1 MKWVKRLLDR
11 IGNADSMIWGYV
23 MSKKVVIR
31 ILLKETFE
39 KGAR

>member
-23 MSKKVVIR
+23 M
-31 ILLKETFE
+31 LHE
-39 KGAR
+39 